1 MEDLKRVN
9 FFYLGK
15 ENLLGSFFLSFK
27 NYKKKAE
34 MQFVETKKGGRQS
47 MIFNNKQLTTINKQ
61 LTCCNG
67 FPYHTAE

>member
-15 ENLLGSFFLSFK
+15 ENLLGSFFNLSRIT
-27 NYKKKAE
+27 KKAE